1 MQCVDAVLS
10 NVACPAPQ
18 VISQKELF
26 LFGGGGVTRH
36 TMFLFSIQLLSEAF
50 LIHRRNELD
59 GKKNLYWSPCKVS
72 VTLLRFY

>member
-26 LFGGGGVTRH
+26 LFGGGELLGIQCFY
-36 TMFLFSIQLLSEAF
+36 FLYNFCLKHFSFTEEMS
-50 LIHRRNELD
+50 
-59 GKKNLYWSPCKVS
+59 
-72 VTLLRFY
+72 